1 MLSNYYTQ
9 AQQNVS
15 KQRVDYCV
23 TQAQSDVIINSF
35 YYLIRSMRLFAS
47 VSVAQWIARW
57 TSNPEVP
64 GSSPG
69 GDVVM
74 VAWPSG
80 LRRWIKAPVSS
91 EAWVRIPL
99 LPHFLELYSLRF
111 FKY

>member
-1 MLSNYYTQ
+1 
-9 AQQNVS
+9 
-15 KQRVDYCV
+15 
-23 TQAQSDVIINSF
+23 
-35 YYLIRSMRLFAS
+35 MRLIAS

-69 GDVVM
+69 GDVVT

-99 LPHFLELYSLRF
+99 LPFFLEFKLLIF
-111 FKY
+111 FIVVTV

>member
-99 LPHFLELYSLRF
+99 LPFL
-111 FKY
+111 